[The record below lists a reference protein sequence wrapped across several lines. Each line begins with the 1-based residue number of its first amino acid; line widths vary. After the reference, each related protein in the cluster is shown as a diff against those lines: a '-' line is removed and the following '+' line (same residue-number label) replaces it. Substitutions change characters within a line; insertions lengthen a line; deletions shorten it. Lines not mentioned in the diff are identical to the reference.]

1 MSTKEKAIP
10 NREYKDRLFRYIF
23 GSDKKFLL
31 SLYNAVNGTYYT
43 NEEDLTYTTLDDVL
57 YMNMK
62 NDISF
67 IFKSAFTLYEHQSSW
82 NPNMPI
88 RGLMYY
94 AELVNDFICLEGL
107 NRYSAKLMEL
117 PAPRFFVFYNG
128 EQDEPERTILKLSDS
143 FQPCDHPELNAGY
156 EWTAIVLNINAGKNK
171 ELMERC
177 KPLAE
182 YADFVSNVRKY
193 KRNHPAKDA
202 ISLAVDDAADY
213 ECIGKLLRKCKGD
226 VINMLLTEFNQKEYE
241 DMLRKEYLEEG
252 RAEGRAEGLAEG
264 LAEGQNHTFCVLVR
278 DGVITNDV
286 ACEKLGISKE
296 EFQKLLDSTD
306 N

>member
-1 MSTKEKAIP
+1 MSTKEKTIP
-10 NREYKDRLFRYIF
+10 NRELKDRLFRYIS

-31 SLYNAVNGTYYT
+31 SLYNAVNGASYT
-43 NEEDLTYTTLDDVL
+43 NEEDFTYIMLDDVI

-62 NDISF
+62 NDMSF
-67 IFKSAFTLYEHQSSW
+67 IFKPAFALYEHQSSW
-82 NPNMPI
+82 DPNMPI
-88 RGLMYY
+88 RGLLYY
-94 AELVNDFICLEGL
+94 VELI
-107 NRYSAKLMEL
+107 NRYSAKLMQL

-226 VINMLLTEFNQKEYE
+226 VINMFSTKKNTKTCSEKNTWKRVAQKDRTIRFASSSE
-241 DMLRKEYLEEG
+241 M
-252 RAEGRAEGLAEG
+252 ASS
-264 LAEGQNHTFCVLVR
+264 QMM
-278 DGVITNDV
+278 
-286 ACEKLGISKE
+286 
-296 EFQKLLDSTD
+296 
-306 N
+306 

>member
-1 MSTKEKAIP
+1 
-10 NREYKDRLFRYIF
+10 
-23 GSDKKFLL
+23 
-31 SLYNAVNGTYYT
+31 
-43 NEEDLTYTTLDDVL
+43 
-57 YMNMK
+57 
-62 NDISF
+62 
-67 IFKSAFTLYEHQSSW
+67 
-82 NPNMPI
+82 
-88 RGLMYY
+88 
-94 AELVNDFICLEGL
+94 
-107 NRYSAKLMEL
+107 
-117 PAPRFFVFYNG
+117 
-128 EQDEPERTILKLSDS
+128 
-143 FQPCDHPELNAGY
+143 
-156 EWTAIVLNINAGKNK
+156 
-171 ELMERC
+171 MERC